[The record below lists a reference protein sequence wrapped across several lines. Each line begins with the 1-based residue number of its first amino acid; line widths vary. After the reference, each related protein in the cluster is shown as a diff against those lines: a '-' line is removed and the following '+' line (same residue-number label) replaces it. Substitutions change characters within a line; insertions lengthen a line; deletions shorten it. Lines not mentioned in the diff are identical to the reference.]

1 MLMFFGQ
8 SDADGEDMKSIEERC
23 QTELLAWMI
32 LCFLF
37 VVAILFHV
45 AKLWNKAPN
54 PSKSIT
60 LVFACFATFTIE
72 LFDWNLNQSL

>member
-8 SDADGEDMKSIEERC
+8 SDVDGEDMKSIEERC
-23 QTELLAWMI
+23 QTELIAWIIWII

-45 AKLWNKAPN
+45 AKL
-54 PSKSIT
+54 
-60 LVFACFATFTIE
+60 
-72 LFDWNLNQSL
+72 

>member
-45 AKLWNKAPN
+45 AKL
-54 PSKSIT
+54 
-60 LVFACFATFTIE
+60 
-72 LFDWNLNQSL
+72 